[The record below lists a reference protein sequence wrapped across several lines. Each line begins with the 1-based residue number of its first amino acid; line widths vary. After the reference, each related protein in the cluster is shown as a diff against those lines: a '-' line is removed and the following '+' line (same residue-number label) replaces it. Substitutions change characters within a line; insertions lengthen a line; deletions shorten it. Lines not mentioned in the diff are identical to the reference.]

1 MLDTFRSSK
10 SNTFVWIVIVLLI
23 VALAGFG
30 INSAGGGASRT
41 AVASVGEHE
50 VYVREY
56 ATAYRQQ
63 QQALARQFG
72 RALSP
77 EEMSIFGFDGQVM
90 DSLLTAAA
98 IDGEADRIGL
108 SIGDEGVQEALLAT
122 PAFQDPA
129 GGFDT
134 FAYETLLR
142 QAGYSPGDYDEVIR
156 DETVRGA
163 IQSIIAAGVEPPKTG
178 ADAVAAFSGQQR
190 SLDWTRLTAAALDGE
205 IAEPTEEDLT
215 AFHEANAAAYTL
227 PEVRKITYAYLTEA
241 LLGDRIEIDEADVRA
256 LYEDRLDEYQSPD
269 QRLLDRLGFSDMAA
283 AEAAAARINEAGAS
297 FDDIAAERGLGPTDI
312 DMGTVQA
319 EDLGAEARSLVFGTE
334 ELGVVGPVTTDLGP
348 TLFRI
353 NAVFAARETPFEDV
367 RDDLAAELAQ
377 EEAAAEIGQQVEA
390 FEDLIAGGA
399 TIEELAAETPLEL
412 ATLDFT
418 PEADNDL
425 VRDADFRE
433 EVLAAEVGQD
443 RDLISLSDGVAV
455 IRVDE
460 IVPPALQPLADVRDA
475 VISDWTASETAD
487 RLEALAETLRDDIDG
502 GTAITELA
510 AERDLIIT
518 SEPPLGRNGI
528 IEDTPPEFIDTL
540 FETDPGKAY
549 LVRDGD
555 TVLLGQVGEIV
566 PLDPESDEAARLQR
580 IAITYR
586 GSTTQDVF
594 TYFARGLQAEAGV
607 SIEAG
612 VLRQVQEQLGAQ
624 Q

>member
-23 VALAGFG
+23 IALAGFG

-41 AVASVGEHE
+41 AIANVGEHE

-77 EEMSIFGFDGQVM
+77 EEMAIFGFDAQVM
-90 DSLLTAAA
+90 DNLLTAAA

-108 SIGDEGVQEALLAT
+108 SIGDEEVKDALLAT
-122 PAFQDPA
+122 PAFQNPA

-163 IQSIIAAGVEPPKTG
+163 IQSIVVAGISPPTTG
-178 ADAVAAFSGQQR
+178 ADAVAAFSGQR
-190 SLDWTRLTAAALDGE
+190 RTLDWTRLTGTVLGGE
-205 IAEPTEEDLT
+205 IPAPTEDDLT
-215 AFHEANAAAYTL
+215 AFHETNAADYTL

-241 LLGDRIEIDEADVRA
+241 LLGDQIEIDEADVRA
-256 LYEDRLDEYQSPD
+256 LYEDRVDEYQSPD
-269 QRLLDRLGFSDMAA
+269 QRLLDRLGFADMAA
-283 AEAAAARINEAGAS
+283 AEAALARINEAGAS
-297 FDDIAAERGLGPTDI
+297 FDDIAEERGLGPTDI

-319 EDLGAEARSLVFGTE
+319 EDLGADARALVFGTE
-334 ELGVVGPVTTDLGP
+334 NLGVVGPVATDLGP

-367 RDDLAAELAQ
+367 RDELAAELSQ
-377 EEAAAEIGQQVEA
+377 EEAAAEIGEQVEA

-399 TIEELAAETPLEL
+399 TIEELAAETPLVL

-455 IRVDE
+455 VRVDE
-460 IVPPALQPLADVRDA
+460 IIPPTLQPLADIRDA
-475 VISDWTASETAD
+475 VIADWTASETAN
-487 RLEALAETLRDDIDG
+487 RIEALAETFREEIDG
-502 GTAITELA
+502 GKALTDIA
-510 AERDLIIT
+510 AERDFIIT
-518 SEPPLGRNGI
+518 AETPLGRNDI
-528 IEDTPPEFIDTL
+528 IEDTPPAFLDTL

-549 LVRDGD
+549 IVRDGD
-555 TVLLGQVGEIV
+555 TILLGQVGEIV
-566 PLDPESDEAARLQR
+566 PLDPESDDAARLQR
-580 IAITYR
+580 IAVTYQ